1 MVYIGGD
8 NLSDSI
14 NGLIGKINPTWLR
27 AMGMFLMVISVICV
41 VMIVMDI
48 MKRRQNVT
56 VSTFFNGLLYIS
68 AFVAG
73 WKLWAPKIT
82 A

>member
-48 MKRRQNVT
+48 MKRR
-56 VSTFFNGLLYIS
+56 
-68 AFVAG
+68 
-73 WKLWAPKIT
+73 
-82 A
+82 